1 MRKLVAPSLLSLGI
15 LLVGCGSTDAATT
28 GTTADAGAAPATD
41 SGTTTTADSGST
53 PVTTDAGS
61 APTVDAGSSTTGG
74 ATLTGL
80 VKRVATT
87 QPSAGGKGNVYV
99 AVFDNDPV
107 VNRQNARSVGNAL
120 VADADMSSA
129 TASVRY
135 TITNLPP
142 RSQQYFVIAFL
153 DDNKNAPANAPAPDR
168 GDLVSMDGFS
178 APKVT
183 LSSATSVTL
192 DLNLTMALPF

>member
-1 MRKLVAPSLLSLGI
+1 MRNLVAPSLLSLGM
-15 LLVGCGSTDAATT
+15 LLVGCGSSDAA
-28 GTTADAGAAPATD
+28 GTDTAADAGAPPTVD
-41 SGTTTTADSGST
+41 SGTA
-53 PVTTDAGS
+53 PTTDAGS
-61 APTVDAGSSTTGG
+61 PSTPATDAGSTGG

-107 VNRQNARSVGNAL
+107 TNRQNARAVGNAL
-120 VADADMSSA
+120 ITDADMSSA
-129 TASVRY
+129 TASVAY
-135 TITNLPP
+135 TVTNLPP

-183 LSSATSVTL
+183 LSSAASVTL

>member
-1 MRKLVAPSLLSLGI
+1 MRSPLALPLAALALVAL
-15 LLVGCGSTDAATT
+15 GCGSTDSAAAPGGSDAGSPPAVDAGTAPSTGDAATPPVS
-28 GTTADAGAAPATD
+28 ADAGTP
-41 SGTTTTADSGST
+41 SGST
-53 PVTTDAGS
+53 
-61 APTVDAGSSTTGG
+61 
-74 ATLTGL
+74 ATLTGM

-87 QPSAGGKGNVYV
+87 NPSAGGKGPIYV
-99 AVFDNDPV
+99 AVFDSDPV
-107 VNRQNARSVGNAL
+107 TNRQNARSVGNAL
-120 VADADMSSA
+120 INDADMTSA
-129 TASVRY
+129 TAAVPY

-153 DDNKNAPANAPAPDR
+153 DDNKTATTANPAPDR

-183 LSSATSVTL
+183 LASATSVTL

>member
-1 MRKLVAPSLLSLGI
+1 MRTALAFSFAALSLVAL
-15 LLVGCGSTDAATT
+15 GCGSSEDSTPSATRTDAGTVPSSDSGAPATADAAT
-28 GTTADAGAAPATD
+28 P
-41 SGTTTTADSGST
+41 
-53 PVTTDAGS
+53 PVSTDAGTPS
-61 APTVDAGSSTTGG
+61 GAT
-74 ATLTGL
+74 ATLTGK

-87 QPSAGGKGNVYV
+87 NPSAGGKGPIYV
-99 AVFDNDPV
+99 AVFDADPV
-107 VNRQNARSVGNAL
+107 TNRQNARSVGNAL
-120 VADADMSSA
+120 IADADMTSA
-129 TASVRY
+129 TAAVPY

-153 DDNKNAPANAPAPDR
+153 DDNKTATTANPAPDR

-183 LSSATSVTL
+183 LATATSVTL

>member
-1 MRKLVAPSLLSLGI
+1 MRNLMAPSLLSLGI
-15 LLVGCGSTDAATT
+15 LLVGCGASDAA
-28 GTTADAGAAPATD
+28 GSDATTADAGTAP
-41 SGTTTTADSGST
+41 SADSGAT
-53 PVTTDAGS
+53 TTTDAG
-61 APTVDAGSSTTGG
+61 APSTPATDAGSSTAGG
-74 ATLTGL
+74 ATLTGM

-107 VNRQNARSVGNAL
+107 TNRQNARAVGNAL
-120 VADADMSSA
+120 ITDADMSSA
-129 TASVRY
+129 TASVAY
-135 TITNLPP
+135 TVTNLPP

-183 LSSATSVTL
+183 LASAASVTL

>member
-1 MRKLVAPSLLSLGI
+1 MRNIVAPSLLSFGI
-15 LLVGCGSTDAATT
+15 LLVGCGSTDAASTGTT
-28 GTTADAGAAPATD
+28 GDAGTSPAVDSGTTPTADAG
-41 SGTTTTADSGST
+41 STT
-53 PVTTDAGS
+53 VTTDAGS
-61 APTVDAGSSTTGG
+61 SATGG

-87 QPSAGGKGNVYV
+87 QPNAGGKGNVYV
-99 AVFDNDPV
+99 AVFDSDPV

-142 RSQQYFVIAFL
+142 RSQHYFVIAFL
-153 DDNKNAPANAPAPDR
+153 DDNKNAPAGAPAPDR

-183 LSSATSVTL
+183 LSSSTSVTL
-192 DLNLTMALPF
+192 DLNLTMAMPF

>member
-1 MRKLVAPSLLSLGI
+1 MRSALAFPLATLALVAL
-15 LLVGCGSTDAATT
+15 GCGSADEASTASTAADAAPPV
-28 GTTADAGAAPATD
+28 TADAG
-41 SGTTTTADSGST
+41 TTPTTPGA
-53 PVTTDAGS
+53 DAGS
-61 APTVDAGSSTTGG
+61 TTVSDAGTTTGG
-74 ATLTGL
+74 ATLTGK

-87 QPSAGGKGNVYV
+87 NPSAGGKGPIYV
-99 AVFDNDPV
+99 AVFDSDPV
-107 VNRQNARSVGNAL
+107 TNRQNARSVGNAL
-120 VADADMSSA
+120 IADADMSSA
-129 TASVRY
+129 TAAVDY

-153 DDNKNAPANAPAPDR
+153 DDNKNATTAAPAPDR

-183 LSSATSVTL
+183 LATATSVTL

>member
-1 MRKLVAPSLLSLGI
+1 MRTALAFSFAALSLVAL
-15 LLVGCGSTDAATT
+15 GCGSSEDSTPSATRTDAGTVPSSDAASPATADAATPPVSS
-28 GTTADAGAAPATD
+28 DAGTPSGAT
-41 SGTTTTADSGST
+41 
-53 PVTTDAGS
+53 
-61 APTVDAGSSTTGG
+61 
-74 ATLTGL
+74 ATLTGK

-87 QPSAGGKGNVYV
+87 NPSAGGKGPIYV
-99 AVFDNDPV
+99 AVFDADPV
-107 VNRQNARSVGNAL
+107 TNRQNAHAVGNAL
-120 VADADMSSA
+120 IQDADMTSA
-129 TASVRY
+129 TAAVDY

-153 DDNKNAPANAPAPDR
+153 DDNKTATTATPAPDR

-183 LSSATSVTL
+183 LATATTVTL